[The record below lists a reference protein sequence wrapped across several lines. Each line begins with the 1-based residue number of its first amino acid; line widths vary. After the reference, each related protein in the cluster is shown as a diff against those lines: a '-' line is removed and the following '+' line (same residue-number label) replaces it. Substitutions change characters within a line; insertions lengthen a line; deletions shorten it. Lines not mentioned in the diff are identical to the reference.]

1 LGKQVE
7 INYLHGINPKP
18 KSMKL
23 RILPALIFLLCISIQ
38 LQAQKLQITANHSD
52 AKFILLNDYDDS
64 DKQELGSGSIEY
76 KLNKDSKNRIKVTKV
91 GYEPVIKEY
100 NRDLKWDKD
109 QNVLLDSR
117 KVEISAEPYD
127 AEIFVDGRLVGTKLI
142 YLIIQKD
149 RFHTVAVK
157 KPGFAKIEK
166 TYYNSPE
173 KETPPLKDFYQLK
186 DREVRL
192 EVSPTDGLVTSNGIS
207 IGKGNQDIK
216 IPFGDCVTVTVNKEG
231 YVEYAKVFCNKEADQ
246 EPPVREVAKLEDRLV
261 KITTNPN
268 DAIIEIGGK
277 RIGTGSYD
285 LKVSRNAC
293 VEVRISKD
301 GFVRY
306 AKSYCNQSNMQ
317 EPPTADFI
325 EMTVDEAYT
334 SSVSSDLSNVRI
346 TVPVNSIHTSEESWR
361 ILSSIITRYFDILE
375 TVDFNTGYL
384 TTSWQVQNFQSSV
397 IRTRVIVSSGGNS
410 DQLAYAI
417 KLISQEA
424 YLDGQ
429 NQVTV
434 KDDEKFSDWA
444 RILKKYEGLI
454 QEVQARLQQ

>member
-1 LGKQVE
+1 
-7 INYLHGINPKP
+7 
-18 KSMKL
+18 MKYKNL
-23 RILPALIFLLCISIQ
+23 LTLSLLFLFSASLSFS
-38 LQAQKLQITANHSD
+38 QKLQITANHSD

-64 DKQELGSGSIEY
+64 DKQELGTGAIEY
-76 KLNKDSKNRIKVTKV
+76 KLEKDSRNRIKITKP

-109 QNVLLDSR
+109 QYVSLDAR
-117 KVEISAEPYD
+117 RVEITAEPYD
-127 AEIFVDGRLVGTKLI
+127 AEILVDGRVIGSKAI

-149 RFHTVAVK
+149 RFHTVEIRKA
-157 KPGFAKIEK
+157 GFAPISKS
-166 TYYNSPE
+166 YYNSPDR
-173 KETPPLKDFYQLK
+173 ETPPSKDYFELK
-186 DREVRL
+186 DRQVRL
-192 EVSPTDGLVTSNGIS
+192 EVIPADGVVTANGVS
-207 IGKGNQDIK
+207 VGRGNQDIK
-216 IPFGDCVTVTVNKEG
+216 IPLNDCVTVTVNKDG
-231 YVEYAKVFCNKEADQ
+231 FVEYTKVFCNKPDTDP
-246 EPPVREVAKLEDRLV
+246 EPPVREKAQLEDRLV

-277 RIGTGSYD
+277 TVGTGSYD
-285 LKVSRNAC
+285 LKVPKNGN
-293 VEVRISKD
+293 VEIRVKKD
-301 GFVRY
+301 GYVRY
-306 AKSYCNQSNMQ
+306 VKNYYNQANMQ
-317 EPPTADFI
+317 EPPVTEFI
-325 EMTVDEAYT
+325 EMNVDEAYT
-334 SSVSSDLSNVRI
+334 SSVSSDLANVRI
-346 TVPVNSIHTSEESWR
+346 TVPVNTVHTSEEAWR

-384 TTSWQVQNFQSSV
+384 TTSWQVQNFQSSI

-434 KDDEKFSDWA
+434 KDDEKFEDWA

-454 QEVQARLQQ
+454 EEVQARLQQ

>member
-1 LGKQVE
+1 
-7 INYLHGINPKP
+7 
-18 KSMKL
+18 MKYKNL
-23 RILPALIFLLCISIQ
+23 LALTVIFIFSASLSFS
-38 LQAQKLQITANHSD
+38 QKLQITANHSD
-52 AKFILLNDYDDS
+52 AKFILLNDSDDS
-64 DKQELGSGSIEY
+64 DKQELGTGAIEY
-76 KLNKDSKNRIKVTKV
+76 KLEKDIRNRIKITKP

-109 QNVLLDSR
+109 QYVALDSR
-117 KVEISAEPYD
+117 RVEITAEPYD
-127 AEIFVDGRLVGTKLI
+127 AEILVDGRVIGSKAI

-149 RFHTVAVK
+149 RFHTLEVR
-157 KPGFAKIEK
+157 KPGYAPITKS
-166 TYYNSPE
+166 YYNSPDR
-173 KETPPLKDFYQLK
+173 ETPPAKDYFELK
-186 DREVRL
+186 DRQVRL
-192 EVSPTDGLVTSNGIS
+192 EVIPADGMVTSNGVS
-207 IGKGNQDIK
+207 VGRGNQDIK
-216 IPFGDCVTVTVNKEG
+216 IPLNDCVTVTVNKDG
-231 YVEYAKVFCNKEADQ
+231 FVEYTKVFCNKPDTDA
-246 EPPVREVAKLEDRLV
+246 EPPVREKAQLEDRLV

-268 DAIIEIGGK
+268 DAVIELAGK
-277 RIGTGSYD
+277 RVGTGSYD
-285 LKVSRNAC
+285 LKVSKNAC
-293 VEVRISKD
+293 VEIRISKD

-306 AKSYCNQSNMQ
+306 IKNYCNQTNMQ
-317 EPPTADFI
+317 EPPVSDFV

-334 SSVSSDLSNVRI
+334 SSVSSDLANVRI
-346 TVPVNSIHTSEESWR
+346 TVPVNTAYTPEESWR

-384 TTSWQVQNFQSSV
+384 TTSWQVQNFQSSI

-434 KDDEKFSDWA
+434 KDDEKFEDWA

-454 QEVQARLQQ
+454 EEIQARLQQ

>member
-1 LGKQVE
+1 
-7 INYLHGINPKP
+7 
-18 KSMKL
+18 MKFKNL
-23 RILPALIFLLCISIQ
+23 LTLALIFFFSASLSFS
-38 LQAQKLQITANHSD
+38 QKLQITANHSD

-64 DKQELGSGSIEY
+64 DKQELGTGAIEY
-76 KLNKDSKNRIKVTKV
+76 KLEKDSRNRIKITKP
-91 GYEPVIKEY
+91 GYEPVIKEF
-100 NRDLKWDKD
+100 NRDLKWDKE
-109 QNVLLDSR
+109 QYVALDAR
-117 KVEISAEPYD
+117 RVEITAEPYD
-127 AEIFVDGRLVGTKLI
+127 AEIFVDGRMIGTKAI

-149 RFHTVAVK
+149 RFHTVEIK
-157 KPGFAKIEK
+157 KPGFAPITKS
-166 TYYNSPE
+166 YYNSPDR
-173 KETPPLKDFYQLK
+173 ETPPAKDYFELK
-186 DREVRL
+186 DRQVRL
-192 EVSPTDGLVTSNGIS
+192 EVIPADGTVTANGV
-207 IGKGNQDIK
+207 GVGRGNQDIK
-216 IPFGDCVTVTVNKEG
+216 IPLNDCVTVTVNKDG
-231 YVEYAKVFCNKEADQ
+231 YVEYTKVFCNKPETDP
-246 EPPVREVAKLEDRLV
+246 EPPVREKAQLEDRLV

-277 RIGTGSYD
+277 TVGTGSYD
-285 LKVSRNAC
+285 LKVPKNGN
-293 VEVRISKD
+293 VEIRVKKD

-306 AKSYCNQSNMQ
+306 VKNYYNQANMQ
-317 EPPTADFI
+317 EPPITDYI

-334 SSVSSDLSNVRI
+334 SSVSSDLANVRI
-346 TVPVNSIHTSEESWR
+346 TVPVNSVHTPEEAWR

-434 KDDEKFSDWA
+434 KDDEKFEDWA

-454 QEVQARLQQ
+454 EEVQARLQQ

>member
-1 LGKQVE
+1 
-7 INYLHGINPKP
+7 
-18 KSMKL
+18 MKFKKL
-23 RILPALIFLLCISIQ
+23 FALTLFFLFSSSLSFS
-38 LQAQKLQITANHSD
+38 QKLQITANHSD

-64 DKQELGSGSIEY
+64 DKQELGIGAIEY
-76 KLNKDSKNRIKVTKV
+76 KLEKDSRNRIKISKP
-91 GYEPVIKEY
+91 GYEPVVKEY

-109 QNVLLDSR
+109 QYVSLDAR
-117 KVEISAEPYD
+117 RVEITAEPYD
-127 AEIFVDGRLVGTKLI
+127 AEILVDGRVIGTKAI

-149 RFHTVAVK
+149 RFHTVEVR
-157 KPGFAKIEK
+157 KPGFAPITKS
-166 TYYNSPE
+166 YYNSPDR
-173 KETPPLKDFYQLK
+173 ETPPGKDYFELKDKQ
-186 DREVRL
+186 VRL
-192 EVSPTDGLVTSNGIS
+192 EVIPADGVVTANGVS
-207 IGKGNQDIK
+207 VGRGNQDIK
-216 IPFGDCVTVTVNKEG
+216 IPLNDCVTVTVNKDG
-231 YVEYAKVFCNKEADQ
+231 YVEYTKVFCNKPETDP
-246 EPPVREVAKLEDRLV
+246 EPPVKEKAQLEDRLV

-268 DAIIEIGGK
+268 DAVIEIGGK
-277 RIGTGSYD
+277 TVGTGSYD
-285 LKVSRNAC
+285 LKVPKNGN
-293 VEVRISKD
+293 VEIRVKKD

-306 AKSYCNQSNMQ
+306 VKNYYNQANMQ
-317 EPPTADFI
+317 EPPITDFI

-334 SSVSSDLSNVRI
+334 SSVSSDLANVRI
-346 TVPVNSIHTSEESWR
+346 TVPVNTAYKAEESWR

-384 TTSWQVQNFQSSV
+384 TTSWQVQNFQSSI

-434 KDDEKFSDWA
+434 KDDEKFVDWA

-454 QEVQARLQQ
+454 EEVQARLQQ